1 MKTDEVELQLKIAL
15 PAIKAHVPTI
25 AMVNSFYMLAM
36 AHHKD
41 CAWLAAYTTLA
52 NAMLSDDFRY
62 KMIRKYASNNWLKM
76 HGYPMR
82 RRRRGR

>member
-1 MKTDEVELQLKIAL
+1 MKTDEVALQLKRAL
-15 PAIKAHVPTI
+15 PEIVMANSIF
-25 AMVNSFYMLAM
+25 MVAM

-41 CAWLAAYTTLA
+41 RDQLAAYTTLA

-62 KMIRKYASNNWLKM
+62 KTIRKFASNNWLKM